1 MGKLKVFVKNRIN
14 IQFALAIKLLSVV
27 AAHQIDATVNLVE
40 DNATID
46 FSLDSFHANVPIR
59 SDWIER
65 ITASGKS
72 YCAVEIDGSREL

>member
-46 FSLDSFHANVPIR
+46 FPLDSFYADVPIR

-65 ITASGKS
+65 IAASGKS
-72 YCAVEIDGSREL
+72 HCAVEIDGSREL